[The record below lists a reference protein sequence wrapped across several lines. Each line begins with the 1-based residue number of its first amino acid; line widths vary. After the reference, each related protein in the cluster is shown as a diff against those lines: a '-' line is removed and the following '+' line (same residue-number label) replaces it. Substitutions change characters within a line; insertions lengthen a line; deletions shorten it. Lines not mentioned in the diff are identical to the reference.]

1 MSHDEVRQRAR
12 RLRNVPLPSIL
23 EFYGAQR
30 DRYDRCKWHT
40 RQGVLSVNGP
50 KFFNWNE
57 DIGGVGAIDL
67 IMRLENCN
75 FNEALN
81 WLHDR
86 FCDQPSLNA
95 AIEGDVRNSDPSVSK
110 LLALPA
116 PVSANLW
123 RVRSYLHR
131 ERSIELTAIQGLIG
145 AGALYAD
152 HRHNA
157 VFRLFGVG
165 ENSSKVVGA
174 ELRGTTTV
182 SWRGMARG
190 SQKNQGYFSLP
201 WHGPGEDR
209 RPVILCESA
218 IDAISCSIIHPRCH
232 CLSTAGARANP
243 EWLRLLIDQDR
254 HIYCGYDADEVGDK
268 RAGAMIACHPTI
280 ERLRPARHDWND
292 VLKSGV
298 SR

>member
-23 EFYGAQR
+23 ELLGVQR

-40 RQGVLSVNGP
+40 RQGVLSVNGA
-50 KFFNWNE
+50 KFFNWNRE
-57 DIGGVGAIDL
+57 IGGVGAIDL
-67 IMRLENCN
+67 IMRLESCN
-75 FNEALN
+75 FNEALD
-81 WLHDR
+81 WLDDR
-86 FCDQPSLNA
+86 FCDQPSFDA
-95 AIEGDVRNSDPSVSK
+95 GIEGNVRNSDPNASK

-123 RVRSYLHR
+123 RVRNYLHR
-131 ERSIELTAIQGLIG
+131 KRRIDLTEIQKLID

-152 HRHNA
+152 HRSNA
-157 VFRLFGVG
+157 VFPLFGIG
-165 ENSSKVVGA
+165 DSSIVVGA

-182 SWRGMARG
+182 SWRGMAPG

-201 WHGPGEDR
+201 RHGPGEDR
-209 RPVILCESA
+209 RSVILCESA
-218 IDAISCSIIHPRCH
+218 IDAISCSIIYPRCL

-243 EWLRLLIDQDR
+243 QWLRVLIDQSR
-254 HIYCGYDADEVGDK
+254 HIYCGYDADEAGDE
-268 RAGAMIACHPTI
+268 RARAMIACHPTI
-280 ERLRPARHDWND
+280 ERLRPARHDWNE
-292 VLKSGV
+292 VLKSRV

>member
-1 MSHDEVRQRAR
+1 MNHDEVRQRAR

-23 EFYGAQR
+23 ELFGAQR
-30 DRYDRCKWHT
+30 DHSDRCKWHT
-40 RQGVLSVNGP
+40 MQGVLSVNGP
-50 KFFNWNE
+50 KFFSWNKE
-57 DIGGVGAIDL
+57 TGGVGAIDL

-81 WLHDR
+81 WLDDR
-86 FCDQPSLNA
+86 FCHQLSFNTE
-95 AIEGDVRNSDPSVSK
+95 IEGDVRNGGTSFSR
-110 LLALPA
+110 LLVLPA
-116 PVSANLW
+116 PVPANLW
-123 RVRSYLHR
+123 RVRNYLHR
-131 ERSIELTAIQGLIG
+131 ERSIEPTAIQGLID

-152 HRHNA
+152 QRRNA
-157 VFRLFGVG
+157 VFRLFGIG
-165 ENSSKVVGA
+165 KDSSKVVGA

-182 SWRGMARG
+182 PWRGMAPG

-201 WHGPGEDR
+201 WHGPGEDP

-243 EWLRLLIDQDR
+243 TWLRLLIDQGR
-254 HIYCGYDADEVGDK
+254 HVYCGYDADEAGDE

-280 ERLRPARHDWND
+280 ERLRPARHDWNE
-292 VLKSGV
+292 VLRSGV
-298 SR
+298 PR